1 MLGLGGHYAL
11 RLLFEIVE
19 INHILG
25 GGNKMTERLK
35 GKIALIT
42 GGSSG
47 IGRAAAQLFSR
58 EGAKVVIADINV
70 EGGEETVGSITDAGG
85 EALFVRTDVSKSGD
99 VEALIKKIIE
109 IYGRLDC
116 AYNNA
121 GILGDV
127 VSIINHTEENW
138 DRVLGTNLRGTW
150 LCMKY
155 EILQMLEQGSGSI
168 VNTTSTTGLYV
179 GGKFRS
185 AYSASK
191 AGIVSLS
198 KVAAL
203 EYAEYGLRVNVIC
216 PSARTPMMEQFFELN
231 PEAEADFTAQMP
243 MGRIFAPEEIVEGA
257 LWLCSDA
264 SSFVTGHVLAVEGG
278 THCQ

>member
-1 MLGLGGHYAL
+1 M
-11 RLLFEIVE
+11 I
-19 INHILG
+19 
-25 GGNKMTERLK
+25 ERLK
-35 GKIALIT
+35 DKIALIT

-58 EGAKVVIADINV
+58 EGAKVVIADINA
-70 EGGEETVGSITDAGG
+70 EGGEETVRSITDAGG
-85 EALFVRTDVSKSGD
+85 EAHFVKTDVSKSAE

-109 IYGRLDC
+109 IYSRLDC

-121 GILGDV
+121 GILGDITSLV
-127 VSIINHTEENW
+127 DYAEETWN
-138 DRVLGTNLRGTW
+138 RVLETNLKGTW

-155 EILQMLEQGSGSI
+155 EIQKMLEQGSGSI
-168 VNTTSTTGLYV
+168 VNATATTGLYV
-179 GGKFRS
+179 GGKYRS

-203 EYAEYGLRVNVIC
+203 EYAEYGLRINAIC

-264 SSFVTGHVLAVEGG
+264 SSFVTGHVLAAEGG
-278 THCQ
+278 FLCR

>member
-1 MLGLGGHYAL
+1 
-11 RLLFEIVE
+11 
-19 INHILG
+19 
-25 GGNKMTERLK
+25 MTERLK

-70 EGGEETVGSITDAGG
+70 EGGEETVRSITDAGG
-85 EALFVRTDVSKSGD
+85 EAHFVRTDVSKSAE

-109 IYGRLDC
+109 IYSRLEC

-127 VSIINHTEENW
+127 VSVVDHTEENW
-138 DRVLGTNLRGTW
+138 DRVLETNLKGTW

-155 EILQMLEQGSGSI
+155 EIPQMLEQGSGSI
-168 VNTTSTTGLYV
+168 VNTTSTTGLFI
-179 GGKFRS
+179 GGRYRS

-243 MGRIFAPEEIVEGA
+243 MGRIFAPEEVVEGA

-264 SSFVTGHVLAVEGG
+264 SSFVTGHVLAAAGG
-278 THCQ
+278 FLCR

>member
-1 MLGLGGHYAL
+1 MTGLLHD
-11 RLLFEIVE
+11 
-19 INHILG
+19 
-25 GGNKMTERLK
+25 
-35 GKIALIT
+35 KIALIT

-47 IGRAAAQLFSR
+47 IGRAASQLFAR

-70 EGGEETVGSITDAGG
+70 DGGQETLRRIEDSGG
-85 EALFVRTDVSKSGD
+85 EAHFVKTDISQSAEVDSL
-99 VEALIKKIIE
+99 VKKIIE
-109 IYGRLDC
+109 IHGRLDC

-121 GILGDV
+121 GISGGDFS
-127 VSIINHTEENW
+127 SIVDHTEETW
-138 DRVLGTNLRGTW
+138 DLVYKTNLKGTW

-155 EILQMLEQGSGSI
+155 EIPIMLEQGSGAI
-168 VNTTSTTGLYV
+168 VNTSSTSGMMS

-185 AYSASK
+185 AYSATK

-216 PSARTPMMEQFFELN
+216 PSATRTPLLEEFFELN
-231 PEAEADFTAQMP
+231 PAVESDFIAQTP
-243 MGRIFAPEEIVEGA
+243 RGRIGTPEEVAEGA

-264 SSFVTGHVLAVEGG
+264 SSHVTGHALAIDGG
-278 THCQ
+278 YLCR

>member
-1 MLGLGGHYAL
+1 
-11 RLLFEIVE
+11 
-19 INHILG
+19 
-25 GGNKMTERLK
+25 MTDRLK
-35 GKIALIT
+35 GKVALIT

-47 IGRAAAQLFSR
+47 IGRAAAKLFTN

-70 EGGEETVGSITDAGG
+70 QGGEKTAQEINDAGG
-85 EALFVRTDVSKSGD
+85 EALFVRTDVSKSAE
-99 VEALIKKIIE
+99 VEALIKEIIE
-109 IYGRLDC
+109 RYNRLDC

-127 VSIINHTEENW
+127 VSLVDHTEENW
-138 DRVLGTNLRGTW
+138 NRTIETNLKGTW

-155 EILQMLEQGSGSI
+155 EIPQMLEQGSGSI
-168 VNTTSTTGLYV
+168 VNTTATTGLYV
-179 GGKFRS
+179 GGKYRS
-185 AYSASK
+185 VYSASK

-216 PSARTPMMEQFFELN
+216 PSARTPLLEQFFEIN
-231 PEAEADFTAQMP
+231 PEAEADFTSQMP
-243 MGRIFAPEEIVEGA
+243 MGKIFAPEEIVEGA

-264 SSFVTGHVLAVEGG
+264 ASFVTGHVLAAEGG
-278 THCQ
+278 FLCR

>member
-1 MLGLGGHYAL
+1 
-11 RLLFEIVE
+11 
-19 INHILG
+19 
-25 GGNKMTERLK
+25 MTDRLK
-35 GKIALIT
+35 EKIALIT

-70 EGGEETVGSITDAGG
+70 EGGEETVRRITDEGG
-85 EALFVRTDVSKSGD
+85 EAQFVKTDVSKSD
-99 VEALIKKIIE
+99 EVEALIKKIIE
-109 IYGRLDC
+109 MYSRLDC

-121 GILGDV
+121 GIVGDI
-127 VSIINHTEENW
+127 VSLVDHTEENW
-138 DRVLGTNLRGTW
+138 NHVLETNLKGTW

-155 EILQMLEQGSGSI
+155 EIPQMLEQGSGSI
-168 VNTTSTTGLYV
+168 VNTTATTGLFI
-179 GGKFRS
+179 GGKHRC

-216 PSARTPMMEQFFELN
+216 PSARTPLMAKWFELN

-264 SSFVTGHVLAVEGG
+264 SSFVTGHVLAAEGG
-278 THCQ
+278 FLCR

>member
-1 MLGLGGHYAL
+1 
-11 RLLFEIVE
+11 
-19 INHILG
+19 
-25 GGNKMTERLK
+25 MTERLK

-47 IGRAAAQLFSR
+47 IGRAAAQLFSK

-70 EGGEETVGSITDAGG
+70 EGGEETVGSISNAGG
-85 EALFVRTDVSKSGD
+85 EAHFVRTDVSKSAE
-99 VEALIKKIIE
+99 VEALIKKTIE

-127 VSIINHTEENW
+127 VSLVDHTEESWN
-138 DRVLGTNLRGTW
+138 RTLETNLKGTW

-155 EILQMLEQGSGSI
+155 EIPQMLEQGSGSI
-168 VNTTSTTGLYV
+168 VNTTSTTGLFI
-179 GGKFRS
+179 GGKYRS

-264 SSFVTGHVLAVEGG
+264 SSFVTGHVLAAEGG
-278 THCQ
+278 FLCR

>member
-1 MLGLGGHYAL
+1 MAD
-11 RLLFEIVE
+11 
-19 INHILG
+19 
-25 GGNKMTERLK
+25 RLK
-35 GKIALIT
+35 EKVALIT

-47 IGRAAAQLFSR
+47 IGRAAAKLFSN

-70 EGGEETVGSITDAGG
+70 QGGEKTAQEITDAGG
-85 EALFVRTDVSKSGD
+85 EALFVRTDVSKSAE
-99 VEALIKKIIE
+99 VEALIKEIIE
-109 IYGRLDC
+109 RYNRLDC

-127 VSIINHTEENW
+127 VSLVDHTEENW
-138 DRVLGTNLRGTW
+138 NRTIETNLKGTW

-155 EILQMLEQGSGSI
+155 EIPQMLEQGSGSI
-168 VNTTSTTGLYV
+168 VNTTATTGLYV
-179 GGKFRS
+179 GGKYRS
-185 AYSASK
+185 VYSASK

-216 PSARTPMMEQFFELN
+216 PSARTPLLEQFFEIN
-231 PEAEADFTAQMP
+231 PEAEADFTSQMP
-243 MGRIFAPEEIVEGA
+243 MGKIFAPEEIVEGA

-264 SSFVTGHVLAVEGG
+264 SSFVTGHVLAAEGG
-278 THCQ
+278 FLCR

>member
-1 MLGLGGHYAL
+1 
-11 RLLFEIVE
+11 
-19 INHILG
+19 
-25 GGNKMTERLK
+25 MTDRLK
-35 GKIALIT
+35 EKIALIT

-70 EGGEETVGSITDAGG
+70 EGGEETARRITDEGG
-85 EALFVRTDVSKSGD
+85 EAQFVKTDVSKSD
-99 VEALIKKIIE
+99 EVEALIKKIIE
-109 IYGRLDC
+109 MYSRLDC

-121 GILGDV
+121 GIVGDI
-127 VSIINHTEENW
+127 VSLVDHTEENW
-138 DRVLGTNLRGTW
+138 NHVLETNLKGTW

-155 EILQMLEQGSGSI
+155 EIPQMLEQGSGSI
-168 VNTTSTTGLYV
+168 VNTTATTGLYV
-179 GGKFRS
+179 GGKYRC

-191 AGIVSLS
+191 AGIISLS

-216 PSARTPMMEQFFELN
+216 PSARTPLMEKWFELN

-264 SSFVTGHVLAVEGG
+264 SSFVTGHVLAAEGG
-278 THCQ
+278 FLCR

>member
-1 MLGLGGHYAL
+1 
-11 RLLFEIVE
+11 
-19 INHILG
+19 
-25 GGNKMTERLK
+25 MTERLK

-58 EGAKVVIADINV
+58 EGAKVFISDVNV
-70 EGGEETVGSITDAGG
+70 EGGQETVRSITDAGG
-85 EALFVRTDVSKSGD
+85 EAHFVRTDVSKSAE
-99 VEALIKKIIE
+99 VEALINKIIE
-109 IYGRLDC
+109 MYGRLDC

-121 GILGDV
+121 GILGEVTSLVD
-127 VSIINHTEENW
+127 HTEDSWN
-138 DRVLGTNLRGTW
+138 RVLDTNLKGTW

-155 EILQMLEQGSGSI
+155 EIPPMLEQGRGSI
-168 VNTTSTTGLYV
+168 VNTTATTGLFV
-179 GGKFRS
+179 GGRYRS

-216 PSARTPMMEQFFELN
+216 PSARTPLMEQFFELN

-264 SSFVTGHVLAVEGG
+264 SSFVTGHVLAAEGG
-278 THCQ
+278 FLCR